1 MHQEDPLAMAYT
13 PILDPPPMATS
24 ASDLSSSRYHQ
35 MMNPEKV
42 AFRERAG
49 RQSGLQRQVGL
60 DREKLSLKL
69 SELDLEINAIE
80 IHALSSTTASDP
92 SEPGLID
99 GYESIDEFLDGVFGD
114 FEETAFVG
122 QPFVATSNKHDGT
135 GTAIADQPFFAAS
148 SNTVIVSQAFVTASN
163 SHDGNGTAMAGQ
175 PFVASANSNKRDG
188 NGNCHVRPN
197 DVLLGRGRKHPGN
210 DHFRKVVAAW
220 FDTYESSKKHEQTKI
235 AREVVRTITN
245 DGGRFLVKAKK
256 SPTNSDEWVQIDF
269 SEARLKVAHTFRTI
283 RKARRKK
290 ASM

>member
-1 MHQEDPLAMAYT
+1 MDLLTPLL
-13 PILDPPPMATS
+13 PS
-24 ASDLSSSRYHQ
+24 APALIDGGGLKRYLKHCDC
-35 MMNPEKV
+35 
-42 AFRERAG
+42 
-49 RQSGLQRQVGL
+49 QV
-60 DREKLSLKL
+60 L
-69 SELDLEINAIE
+69 SERDTISDVLNLSISTSSGDDSIMDLLTP
-80 IHALSSTTASDP
+80 ALP

-99 GYESIDEFLDGVFGD
+99 GYESIDEFLDEVFGD

-122 QPFVATSNKHDGT
+122 QPLVATSNKNDGT

-148 SNTVIVSQAFVTASN
+148 SNTAIVSQAFAAASN

-220 FDTYESSKKHEQTKI
+220 FDTYESSKKHKQTKI

-269 SEARLKVAHTFRTI
+269 SEARLKVAHTFRTT